1 MELWKK
7 GRADVKHSPGPLVQ
21 AVSTVSQLQKALPF
35 QSIHEILLCFGR
47 KEEGNG
53 KFCFPQLSLAPVL
66 QHGYLGVQGEPQK
79 GWTQAGPCGGPV
91 AVTSAFW
98 KHGTR
103 TSLKKPLATS
113 PSNLQ
118 RQAPGSLEEEN
129 PVSSPEAS
137 QAEGGIDRCIQVCR
151 RQRVSIPGGGRG
163 GLRGAGT

>member
-21 AVSTVSQLQKALPF
+21 AVSTVSRLEKALPF
-35 QSIHEILLCFGR
+35 QSLHEILLCFGR

-66 QHGYLGVQGEPQK
+66 QHGYLGVQGEPQQV
-79 GWTQAGPCGGPV
+79 WTQAGPCRVPA
-91 AVTSAFW
+91 AVTSALW
-98 KHGTR
+98 RHVTR

-129 PVSSPEAS
+129 PVSSPETS
-137 QAEGGIDRCIQVCR
+137 QAEGGIDLCIQVCR
-151 RQRVSIPGGGRG
+151 RQRVSISSGARA
-163 GLRGAGT
+163 GLRGGGT